1 MTQKNIDIMDLIVTK
16 MANGANLSKALEEVY
31 TRRTVRIPY
40 KEEYFNELIVEFG
53 LSRRSTNAL
62 LRAKLRTIGDV
73 VKFCNEKKITDV
85 ANLGKTSG
93 IEVFEAILD
102 HCWNEM
108 SKDEKTYFLID
119 TVERNSRHIRAEIEL

>member
-1 MTQKNIDIMDLIVTK
+1 MTQKNIDIMDIIVTK
-16 MANGANLSKALEEVY
+16 MANGTNLSKALEEVF
-31 TRRTVRIPY
+31 TRRAVRIPY
-40 KEEYFNELIVEFG
+40 KEECFDELIIEFG

-73 VKFCNEKKITDV
+73 VKFCNEKKITDI
-85 ANLGKTSG
+85 AGLGAGSG

-119 TVERNSRHIRAEIEL
+119 TVERNSDYIRAEIEL

>member
-1 MTQKNIDIMDLIVTK
+1 MTQRNIEAMDIIVTK
-16 MANGANLSKALEEVY
+16 MAEGTSLSKALEAVY
-31 TRRTVRIPY
+31 EKRTVRIPY
-40 KEEYFNELIVEFG
+40 KEEYFDELIIEFG

-102 HCWNEM
+102 HCWSEM
-108 SKDEKTYFLID
+108 SKDEQTYFLID
-119 TVERNSRHIRAEIEL
+119 TVERNSGYIRAEIEL